1 MLMDDT
7 LFEYCEP
14 NDADDFIVEGAVR
27 PCCFGSPELSWH
39 LGPREGCFDFAQ
51 RIGWG
56 QMNQDLYFRKRWN
69 AKMAACRKKGSLQKP
84 HWGHIP
90 GIHLVQ
96 CHAHGFDN
104 AIMTVTFLSY
114 SGFRATSCFRI
125 VFVAGFHVYPSGTI
139 SLRLVSWKPPTY
151 EAHLCS

>member
-7 LFEYCEP
+7 LCEYCEP

-27 PCCFGSPELSWH
+27 PCCFGSPELPWH

-51 RIGWG
+51 RIGCG

-104 AIMTVTFLSY
+104 DSHFLVILRISSY
-114 SGFRATSCFRI
+114 I
-125 VFVAGFHVYPSGTI
+125 VFPHCFWSWFPCISIWYNFAQAGK
-139 SLRLVSWKPPTY
+139 L
-151 EAHLCS
+151 EAPYDL